1 MKTRRIDIFL
11 MHKFNAYCD
20 EQLHYNTIA
29 EQKDFADYVEANK
42 SFLIKLYVKQR
53 RWARWH
59 EGRTWRD

>member
-11 MHKFNAYCD
+11 MQKFNDYCD

-29 EQKDFADYVEANK
+29 EQKDFAEYVEANK

-59 EGRTWRD
+59 GGRTWRD

>member
-29 EQKDFADYVEANK
+29 EQKDFTDYVEANK
-42 SFLIKLYVKQR
+42 SFLIKLYVKQ
-53 RWARWH
+53 
-59 EGRTWRD
+59 